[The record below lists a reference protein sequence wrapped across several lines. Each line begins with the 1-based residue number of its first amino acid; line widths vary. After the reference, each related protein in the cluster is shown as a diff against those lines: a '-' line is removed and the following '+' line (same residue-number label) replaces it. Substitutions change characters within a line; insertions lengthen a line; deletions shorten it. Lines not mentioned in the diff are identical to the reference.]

1 MLIWPWWIP
10 NCLSHFQDAQVW
22 HKVSKDIEQV
32 LEMHNI
38 KLITHEEQSAQNIE
52 CTFTK
57 LKTHNMAN
65 TVLTSLTML
74 LSFQCIVMT
83 NEIKQLI
90 HNNLFWKRSSWNPN
104 MLSSPVSSISSLEL
118 EGTNTNTRKL
128 IFFFIYF
135 ISKEK
140 T

>member
-1 MLIWPWWIP
+1 MVQRIERLTKRLKWQSKGNFFFGYMLIWPWWIP
-10 NCLSHFQDAQVW
+10 NCLSHFQDVQVW

-65 TVLTSLTML
+65 IVLTSLTML

-83 NEIKQLI
+83 NEIEPLMI
-90 HNNLFWKRSSWNPN
+90 HNNLFWKFEVHEIQTCF
-104 MLSSPVSSISSLEL
+104 LTL
-118 EGTNTNTRKL
+118 
-128 IFFFIYF
+128 
-135 ISKEK
+135 
-140 T
+140 